1 MTREIYRGKFNN
13 MDCIIIADED
23 GNIERA
29 YPIKLRQAEKLGY
42 CDTMEVSTEILL
54 DIALMQNRGVKL
66 KFKP

>member
-13 MDCIIIADED
+13 MDCIIIADKD

-29 YPIKLRQAEKLGY
+29 YPIEIRQAKKLGY

-54 DIALMQNRGVKL
+54 DLALMQNRGVKL